1 MTNRIK
7 ETELQPSERNVHIGL
22 SLVKYLLEE
31 KKKKKKTCST
41 AMLLDGQGFADAFL
55 EEFVNADPT
64 VMSGHETS
72 CFGRFLI

>member
-7 ETELQPSERNVHIGL
+7 ETELQPGERNVHIGL

-31 KKKKKKTCST
+31 KKTKNVFYCNAVRWS
-41 AMLLDGQGFADAFL
+41 GFADAFL
-55 EEFVNADPT
+55 EEFVNANPT